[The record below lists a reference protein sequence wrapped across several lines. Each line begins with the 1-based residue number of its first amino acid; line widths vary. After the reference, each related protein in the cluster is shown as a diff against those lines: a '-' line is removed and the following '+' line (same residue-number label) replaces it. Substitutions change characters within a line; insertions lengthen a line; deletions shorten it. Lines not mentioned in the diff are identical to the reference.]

1 MLPTMNRIDQRLGR
15 GVDSRQLATI
25 LVVAVGLLSLGPTDS
40 FLSAPLS
47 MSGGVGLRRRAV
59 DATRSPHA
67 WSGVPREAGACCGRG
82 SKSRLCGVA
91 EEQEVESVVQPTK
104 EVANNDMNPFVVI
117 PRRDP
122 REWFDSVR
130 AGAAPRPEALSEL
143 SK

>member
-1 MLPTMNRIDQRLGR
+1 MDRQGHRQGR
-15 GVDSRQLATI
+15 GVDSRNLATI

-47 MSGGVGLRRRAV
+47 MNGGVGLRRRAV
-59 DATRSPHA
+59 DASRSSQHA
-67 WSGVPREAGACCGRG
+67 WSGVSREAGACRGRG
-82 SKSRLCGVA
+82 SKAQLCAVA
-91 EEQEVESVVQPTK
+91 EGQEVESVVQSTK

-122 REWFDSVR
+122 REWFDAVR
-130 AGAAPRPEALSEL
+130 AGAGPRPEALSEL